1 MIKERILE
9 ACYARNED
17 TYDSLFQI
25 FQALDKD
32 QSGGIDPLEFKR
44 GMDAFGVKLTE
55 EEVSQVVKY
64 FDLNKDGK
72 ISFSEFLSA
81 LERK

>member
-1 MIKERILE
+1 
-9 ACYARNED
+9 
-17 TYDSLFQI
+17 
-25 FQALDKD
+25 
-32 QSGGIDPLEFKR
+32 
-44 GMDAFGVKLTE
+44 MDAFGVKLAE

-81 LERK
+81 LERKWLYSNNKSC